1 MYKVNLSYLT
11 KVCLVSVSLI
21 SISASYSFGSPLAM
35 PAIHAVSRASAQH
48 GVHNPKV
55 FMNNILNNLQSD
67 IKSSG
72 VSYHSNPKKL
82 YAIVRKVVLPN
93 IAVDQLAGTVVGRS
107 WRVATK
113 SQKKHFID
121 AFSELLTRSYAVALL
136 KVSDYQIKLLPLRG
150 SSWKIQSVVGVAAK
164 IINKST
170 GSSSDATFYLEKSGN
185 SWKIF
190 DLAVEGV
197 SIVKNFK
204 EQFSSFKSLDKLTA
218 KIESVNKAAEK

>member
-1 MYKVNLSYLT
+1 
-11 KVCLVSVSLI
+11 
-21 SISASYSFGSPLAM
+21 
-35 PAIHAVSRASAQH
+35 
-48 GVHNPKV
+48 
-55 FMNNILNNLQSD
+55 MNNILNALQGD

-82 YAIVRKVVLPN
+82 YSIVRKVVLPN
-93 IAVDQLAGTVVGRS
+93 VAVDQLAGKVVGRN
-107 WRVATK
+107 WRSATQ
-113 SQKKHFID
+113 SQKNQFID
-121 AFSELLTRSYAVALL
+121 SFSDLLTRSYAVALL

-150 SSWKIQSVVGVAAK
+150 ASWKRQSVVSIAAK

-170 GSSSDATFYLEKSGN
+170 GSSSDATFYLEKSGK

-204 EQFSSFKSLDKLTA
+204 EQFSSFKSLDKLIA